1 MTGTRGEQAHKVRPL
16 RAWLAVTDNLCQ
28 ADLNIVTSIYLA
40 QGMASNKIREGT
52 MFKQI
57 SLRNNVRR
65 GCSTHRTIRALTGS
79 AAANALHAS
88 YAFIIAHYLEIIVGK
103 NTAFFGMMFPSPS
116 PSVRHC
122 FSHSIE
128 CHSSPA
134 RRRSQ
139 ACRRTR
145 PGIVTQPPLLPLSQT
160 LLT

>member
-1 MTGTRGEQAHKVRPL
+1 
-16 RAWLAVTDNLCQ
+16 
-28 ADLNIVTSIYLA
+28 
-40 QGMASNKIREGT
+40 MASNKIREGT

-116 PSVRHC
+116 PSLRHC
-122 FSHSIE
+122 F
-128 CHSSPA
+128 
-134 RRRSQ
+134 RRVSDG
-139 ACRRTR
+139 T
-145 PGIVTQPPLLPLSQT
+145 
-160 LLT
+160 